1 MASRVEI
8 GIVGVGPAP
17 EQLTTPELPETVV
30 INFAKVCNLWCH
42 HCLYQEV
49 TLTREAA
56 GKEHKEEL
64 FLPPDTMRAVADEL
78 ATWSTPAII
87 RIAADGEPLIHPHA
101 LPMIRHI
108 KARGLTLS
116 ITTNGIL
123 LTERLI
129 RDLLDSQIDV
139 IDISIDAA
147 TAETFARVRPSRGT
161 VNFYPV
167 VERNVLA
174 LIAARNERGAATK
187 VMVNLIDQPDA
198 HEDVP
203 LFIDQWT
210 KRGADA
216 VLIRPFHS
224 TSAQTIQ
231 PGVITLRPRTDA
243 PTRFACKF
251 PFTRMNVGFDHDG
264 APIVYYCSHDWTD
277 KTIVGVL
284 GRDGSLRDIWH
295 GAAMEEIRRR
305 HREND
310 YPAGSFCATCPDWY
324 LGWGKSHSGLVEELK
339 ARGA

>member
-1 MASRVEI
+1 MASRVEV
-8 GIVGVGPAP
+8 GVVGVGPTPA
-17 EQLTTPELPETVV
+17 QLVTPPLPETVV

-49 TLTREAA
+49 TLAREAI
-56 GKEHKEEL
+56 GPEHKEVL
-64 FLPPDTMRAVADEL
+64 YLPPDTMRAVADEVV
-78 ATWSTPAII
+78 TWPSRPVI
-87 RIAADGEPLIHPHA
+87 RIAADGEPLIHPQA
-101 LPMIRHI
+101 LTMIRHI
-108 KARGLTLS
+108 KSHGLTLS

-123 LTERLI
+123 LTERMI

-139 IDISIDAA
+139 VDISIDAA
-147 TAETFARVRPSRGT
+147 TADTFARVRPSRGS
-161 VNFYPV
+161 VNFYPI
-167 VERNVLA
+167 VERNVRA

-187 VMVNLIDQPDA
+187 VMVNLIDQPNA
-198 HEDVP
+198 HQDVRP
-203 LFIDQWT
+203 FIDQWST
-210 KRGADA
+210 WGADA

-231 PGVITLRPRTDA
+231 PGVITLQHRNTPA
-243 PTRFACKF
+243 RFACKF
-251 PFTRMNVGFDHDG
+251 PFTRTNIGFDHDG

-295 GAAMEEIRRR
+295 GSAMEEIRRR

-339 ARGA
+339 ATGA

>member
-8 GIVGVGPAP
+8 GVVGVGPALA
-17 EQLTTPELPETVV
+17 QLTTKELPETVV

-49 TLTREAA
+49 TLAREAA
-56 GKEHKEEL
+56 GHKEEL
-64 FLPPDTMRAVADEL
+64 FLPPGTMEVVADEL
-78 ATWSTPAII
+78 ATWSTPAVI
-87 RIAADGEPLIHPHA
+87 RIAADGEPLIHPQA
-101 LPMIRHI
+101 LPMIRHT
-108 KARGLTLS
+108 KARGLTVSL
-116 ITTNGIL
+116 TTNGIL
-123 LTERLI
+123 LTEKMI
-129 RDLLDSQIDV
+129 RDLLDSRIDV

-147 TAETFARVRPSRGT
+147 TAETFAKVRPSRGT

-174 LIAARNERGAATK
+174 LIAARNERRAATK

-198 HEDVP
+198 HDDVL

-231 PGVITLRPRTDA
+231 PGVITLKPRSNA
-243 PTRFACKF
+243 PARFACKF

-264 APIVYYCSHDWTD
+264 APIVYPAPTTGPTRRSSACLAVTGHFSTSGTGRRWRKSVGATARTTIRPAHSAPRVPTGTLAGANHTADWS
-277 KTIVGVL
+277 
-284 GRDGSLRDIWH
+284 RS
-295 GAAMEEIRRR
+295 
-305 HREND
+305 
-310 YPAGSFCATCPDWY
+310 
-324 LGWGKSHSGLVEELK
+324 
-339 ARGA
+339 